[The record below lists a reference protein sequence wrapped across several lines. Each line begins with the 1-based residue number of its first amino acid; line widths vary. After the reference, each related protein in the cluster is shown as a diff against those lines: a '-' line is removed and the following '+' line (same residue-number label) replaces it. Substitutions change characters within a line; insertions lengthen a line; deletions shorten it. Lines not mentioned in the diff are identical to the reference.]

1 MVLGVM
7 LAPAFWLSL
16 RFPHHVRRGL
26 SVLTIGVV
34 LTTSF
39 TFYAKAS
46 GRQQNPPVH
55 VDIQQLSRFDAKHNL
70 LIVLMD
76 TFQSDVLDTLL
87 HENPELGHRLRG
99 FHFYPNTLGV
109 APTTYLTMPA
119 FHSGEPYDR
128 VMSLYE
134 YYDRGVR
141 QGSFMAAL
149 AQNGYEV
156 DLINPIASVCPNG
169 ARICVH
175 QNTVFAQL
183 GQDSPLDVTHLMDL
197 GLFRVLPGVLKRY
210 AFDGTMGLIS
220 YYLGDA
226 LLLGLNLNIYR
237 ANEVL
242 DFMTDHMHI
251 TPGAPTARLIHLFNT
266 HPPYM
271 RDRHCQFIGLQKR
284 INRQGMTE
292 QTACAVDRFTA
303 VLDAMEAH
311 GIYDSAM
318 VILVADTGAS
328 SPHGARDM
336 ANLYAAREAAS
347 AGAMGRLMGG
357 ANPVLAIKYP
367 GSDGP
372 LRVSKTAAQLTDIPH
387 TVCAALGHCQH
398 HRGLD
403 LATSPPNPDRIRRYH
418 DYTWKHEYWGLHNIP
433 GIVTYDITG
442 PLWRASAWTRTRDAD
457 LP

>member
-1 MVLGVM
+1 M
-7 LAPAFWLSL
+7 
-16 RFPHHVRRGL
+16 
-26 SVLTIGVV
+26 
-34 LTTSF
+34 
-39 TFYAKAS
+39 
-46 GRQQNPPVH
+46 
-55 VDIQQLSRFDAKHNL
+55 
-70 LIVLMD
+70 
-76 TFQSDVLDTLL
+76 
-87 HENPELGHRLRG
+87 
-99 FHFYPNTLGV
+99 
-109 APTTYLTMPA
+109 
-119 FHSGEPYDR
+119 
-128 VMSLYE
+128 
-134 YYDRGVR
+134 
-141 QGSFMAAL
+141 
-149 AQNGYEV
+149 
-156 DLINPIASVCPNG
+156 
-169 ARICVH
+169 
-175 QNTVFAQL
+175 FAQL
-183 GQDSPLDVTHLMDL
+183 DQDSPLEVTHLMDL

-226 LLLGLNLNIYR
+226 LLLGLHLNIYR

-242 DFMTDHMHI
+242 DFMTDHMHV
-251 TPGAPTARLIHLFNT
+251 TSGAPTARLIHLLNT

-271 RDRHCQFIGLQKR
+271 RDRHCQFIGVQKR
-284 INRQGMTE
+284 INRQGMTA

-303 VLDAMEAH
+303 VLDAMETH

-328 SPHGARDM
+328 SPYGERDM

-357 ANPVLAIKYP
+357 ANPVLVIKYP

-398 HRGLD
+398 HRGID

-442 PLWRASAWTRTRDAD
+442 PLWRASTWTRTQDAD
-457 LP
+457 LPHTLNQIAFSEDDDPGVFGMGWSYVEVNPNSGVTKRWALGASAELLIPVEADQDLQMTFTLSAAPNLERQTVTLVANGTQLDTQPVRDVVHTMTFTVPRDVQTSGVVDLRLQFGTYRQADNRDQRPIAVAFYNLDIYALPIASRP